1 MAYYTATV
9 STDASGDGDN
19 LDANGNTQ
27 WSGIFSGLLL
37 AVKFDFT
44 GADAGSDTTL
54 TEPHGLAR
62 TLCSLTDSNTDTTFY
77 PMAQSTDSG
86 GTAISGNYQHY
97 FVDSSNLKVTIAD
110 GGTSVTGAVK
120 VIVQMVEQ

>member
-9 STDASGDGDN
+9 TTDASGDGDN
-19 LDANGNTQ
+19 LDANGNPQ

-37 AVKFDFT
+37 AVKYDFSAS
-44 GADAGSDTTL
+44 ADAGSDTTL

-77 PMAQSTDSG
+77 PQAQ
-86 GTAISGNYQHY
+86 GTTAAGVAIDANYQHY

-110 GGTSVTGAVK
+110 GGADVTGAVK
-120 VIVQMVEQ
+120 VIVQVVE